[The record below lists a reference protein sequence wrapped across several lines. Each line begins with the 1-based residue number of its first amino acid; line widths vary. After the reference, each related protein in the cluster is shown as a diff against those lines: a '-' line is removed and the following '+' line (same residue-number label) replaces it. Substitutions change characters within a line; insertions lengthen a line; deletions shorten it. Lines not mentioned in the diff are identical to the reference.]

1 MRLLAL
7 LLALL
12 IPMSVHAGN
21 FFPTEYKQFPFKEG
35 DLLASQR
42 GNGRFSVNKILRV
55 DKIEVR
61 KGNPISIQGQS
72 FVATEDDYLLI
83 VSAAYGEDE
92 FTSLE
97 EARTAAGNGT
107 WKIKIGHVPNRAPG
121 AAEGQIYV
129 GHSPVRDAELVG
141 YRKWRQAFDAGK
153 AGVF

>member
-1 MRLLAL
+1 MRLLA

-12 IPMSVHAGN
+12 IPMTIHAGN
-21 FFPTEYKQFPFKEG
+21 FFPAAYKQFSFKEG

-42 GNGRFSVNKILRV
+42 ADGRFSVNKILRV
-55 DKIEVR
+55 DRVEIR
-61 KGNPISIQGQS
+61 KGNSINIQGQN

-92 FTSLE
+92 FASLE
-97 EARTAAGNGT
+97 DARAAASNGK
-107 WKIKIGHVPNRAPG
+107 WKIKISHVPNRAPG
-121 AAEGQIYV
+121 AAEGQIHV
-129 GHSPVRDAELVG
+129 GHSPVRDEELVG

>member
-1 MRLLAL
+1 MT
-7 LLALL
+7 
-12 IPMSVHAGN
+12 IHAGN
-21 FFPTEYKQFPFKEG
+21 FFPAEYKQFSFKEG

-42 GNGRFSVNKILRV
+42 ANGRFSVNKILRV
-55 DKIEVR
+55 DRIEIR
-61 KGNPISIQGQS
+61 KGNFINIQGQN

-92 FTSLE
+92 FASLE
-97 EARTAAGNGT
+97 DARAAAGNEK

-121 AAEGQIYV
+121 AAEGQVHV
-129 GHSPVRDAELVG
+129 GHSPVRDEELAG